1 MLYSL
6 CFQWEYPGTVV
17 IARSTSLL
25 KLLKIKAVTF
35 SENPGAFITDGNE
48 QFNKFD
54 LTADEL
60 ARFRD
65 FDDKRKRGRY
75 FPTYDYGQ
83 KSRTE
88 LSKTT
93 MRT

>member
-6 CFQWEYPGTVV
+6 CYQESYPGTVV
-17 IARSTSLL
+17 ITRSASLL

-35 SENPGAFITDGNE
+35 GSNPDAFIRSGRK

-60 ARFRD
+60 NSFRD
-65 FDDKRKRGRY
+65 FEDKCGEGHY
-75 FPTYDYGQ
+75 FPSYDYKQ
-83 KSRTE
+83 KAR
-88 LSKTT
+88 
-93 MRT
+93 RARNV

>member
-6 CFQWEYPGTVV
+6 CFQLEYPGTVV
-17 IARSTSLL
+17 ITKSASLL

-35 SENPGAFITDGNE
+35 GGNPGAFITNGRE

-60 ARFRD
+60 NRFRD
-65 FDDKRKRGRY
+65 FEDKCGEGHY
-75 FPTYDYGQ
+75 FHSYDYGQ
-83 KSRTE
+83 KAR
-88 LSKTT
+88 
-93 MRT
+93 RARNV